1 MEYRKLIDILNKEET
16 TLTSFSATEILKIAQ
31 RMRLTNSVYTILREH
46 YAIPLSQ
53 LASFKPVLKENRDRA
68 IRKLFLSIKINEL
81 FQQYNIPVIH
91 LKGLPLSQKL
101 FGDPLIRQS
110 CDIDLFISP
119 QDIEQ
124 ADEIFF
130 ENGII
135 RDKYSFLH
143 DVNKLKK
150 HRVLKDVSYVAEK
163 YGIKIELHWRLFR
176 WKDKFNQPFEF
187 YWNNK
192 VPVFMGGKNIFY
204 TLSPIDEYLYV
215 AVHGANHGFE
225 SLHWLYDFA
234 SYSTLLSQDDRRRV
248 GERVDSLSIQTEYQM
263 ATYCAERIFPNVFTE
278 SGNAGL
284 LPNVLTKKALI
295 FLIYHSKSKYRS
307 KRRILRMVANK
318 FYYI

>member
-1 MEYRKLIDILNKEET
+1 MKYDKLIDILNTEAT
-16 TLTSFSATEILKIAQ
+16 ALTPFSATETLKIAQ
-31 RMRLTNSVYTILREH
+31 RMRLTNSVYRILRGH
-46 YAIPLSQ
+46 HGMSPSQ
-53 LASFKPVLKENRDRA
+53 LSNFKPVLKENRHKA
-68 IRKLFLSIKINEL
+68 IKKLFLSIKINEL

-101 FGDPLIRQS
+101 FGDPLLRQS
-110 CDIDLFISP
+110 CDIDLFIPP
-119 QDIEQ
+119 QYVEQ

-135 RDKYSFLH
+135 RDKYRYLH

-150 HRVLKDVSYVAEK
+150 HRMLKDVSYVAEK

-192 VPVFMGGKNIFY
+192 VPLFIGGKNIFY
-204 TLSPIDEYLYV
+204 TLCPIDEYLYL

-234 SYSTLLSQDDRRRV
+234 CYSTLLSQDERRRV
-248 GERVDSLSIQTEYQM
+248 GERIDSLSIQTEYQI
-263 ATYCAERIFPNVFTE
+263 ATYCAERIFPTIYTE

-284 LPNVLTKKALI
+284 LPNSLTRKALI
-295 FLIYHSKSKYRS
+295 SLIYHSKITYRS
-307 KRRILRMVANK
+307 KRRILRMMANK

>member
-1 MEYRKLIDILNKEET
+1 MEYGKLIDILNTNET
-16 TLTSFSATEILKIAQ
+16 ALTSFSAPEILKTAQ

-46 YAIPLSQ
+46 YGIPASQ
-53 LASFKPVLKENRDRA
+53 LANFKLVLKENRDRA

-81 FQQYNIPVIH
+81 FHQYNIPVIH

-101 FGDPLIRQS
+101 FGDPLLRQS
-110 CDIDLFISP
+110 CDIDLYISP
-119 QDIEQ
+119 QHLEQ
-124 ADEIFF
+124 ADEVFF

-135 RDKYSFLH
+135 RDKYNFLH

-192 VPVFMGGKNIFY
+192 VPVFMGGKNVFY

-215 AVHGANHGFE
+215 AVHDANHGFE

-248 GERVDSLSIQTEYQM
+248 VELVESLSIQTEYQM
-263 ATYCAERIFPNVFTE
+263 ATYCAERIFPSVFTE
-278 SGNAGL
+278 SSIAGL
-284 LPNVLTKKALI
+284 LPNSLTRKALI
-295 FLIYHSKSKYRS
+295 SLIYHSKSTYRS
-307 KRRILRMVANK
+307 KRRILRMMANK

>member
-1 MEYRKLIDILNKEET
+1 MECGNLIDILNIEKT
-16 TLTSFSATEILKIAQ
+16 ALASFSTHEILKTAQ
-31 RMRLTNSVYTILREH
+31 RMRLTNAVYTILRGH
-46 YAIPLSQ
+46 YGIPVSQ
-53 LASFKPVLKENRDRA
+53 LACFKPVLEKNRDRA

-81 FQQYNIPVIH
+81 FQQHNIPVIH

-119 QDIEQ
+119 QHLEQ

-163 YGIKIELHWRLFR
+163 YGIRIELHWRLFR
-176 WKDKFNQPFEF
+176 WKNKFNQPFEL

-192 VPVFMGGKNIFY
+192 VPILVGGENLFY

-234 SYSTLLSQDDRRRV
+234 RYSTLLSMDERRRV
-248 GERVDSLSIQTEYQM
+248 GELVDSLSIQTEYQM

-284 LPNVLTKKALI
+284 LSTSLTRKALI
-295 FLIYHSKSKYRS
+295 SLIYHSKSSYRS
-307 KRRILRMVANK
+307 KRRMLRMVANK

>member
-1 MEYRKLIDILNKEET
+1 MECGNLIDILNTEKT
-16 TLTSFSATEILKIAQ
+16 VLASFSTPEILKIAQ
-31 RMRLTNSVYTILREH
+31 RMRLTNSVYSILRGH
-46 YAIPLSQ
+46 YGISASQ
-53 LASFKPVLKENRDRA
+53 LACFKPVLEQNRGSA

-119 QDIEQ
+119 QNLEQ
-124 ADEIFF
+124 ADEIFL
-130 ENGII
+130 ENEII

-143 DVNKLKK
+143 DINKLKK

-163 YGIKIELHWRLFR
+163 YGIRIELHWRLFR
-176 WKDKFNQPFEF
+176 WKNKFNQPFEF

-192 VPVFMGGKNIFY
+192 VPILVGGKNLFY

-234 SYSTLLSQDDRRRV
+234 RYSTLLSIDERRRV
-248 GERVDSLSIQTEYQM
+248 GELVDSLSIQTEYQM

-284 LPNVLTKKALI
+284 LSNSLTRKALI
-295 FLIYHSKSKYRS
+295 SLIYHSKSSYRS
-307 KRRILRMVANK
+307 KRRMLRMMANK

>member
-1 MEYRKLIDILNKEET
+1 MECGNLIDILNTEKAA
-16 TLTSFSATEILKIAQ
+16 LASFSTHEILKIAQ
-31 RMRLTNSVYTILREH
+31 RMRLTNSVYTILRGH
-46 YAIPLSQ
+46 YGIPVSQ
-53 LASFKPVLKENRDRA
+53 LACFKPVIEQNRDRA

-119 QDIEQ
+119 QHLEQ

-176 WKDKFNQPFEF
+176 WKNKFNQPFEF

-192 VPVFMGGKNIFY
+192 VPLLVGDKNLFY
-204 TLSPIDEYLYV
+204 TLSPIDEYLYL

-234 SYSTLLSQDDRRRV
+234 RYSTLLSMDERKRV
-248 GERVDSLSIQTEYQM
+248 GELVDSLSIQTEYQM

-284 LPNVLTKKALI
+284 LPNFLTRKALI
-295 FLIYHSKSKYRS
+295 SLIYHSKSSYRS
-307 KRRILRMVANK
+307 KRRMLRMVANK

>member
-1 MEYRKLIDILNKEET
+1 MECGNLIDILNTEKT
-16 TLTSFSATEILKIAQ
+16 ALASFSAPEILKIAQ
-31 RMRLTNSVYTILREH
+31 RMRLTNSVYSILRGH
-46 YAIPLSQ
+46 YGISVSQ
-53 LASFKPVLKENRDRA
+53 LACFKPVLEQNRDSA

-119 QDIEQ
+119 QHLEQ
-124 ADEIFF
+124 ADEIFL

-163 YGIKIELHWRLFR
+163 YGIRIELHWRLFR
-176 WKDKFNQPFEF
+176 WKNKFNQPFEF

-192 VPVFMGGKNIFY
+192 VPIFMGGKNLFY

-234 SYSTLLSQDDRRRV
+234 RYSTLLSMDERRRV
-248 GERVDSLSIQTEYQM
+248 GELVDSLSIQTEYQM
-263 ATYCAERIFPNVFTE
+263 ATYCAERIFPNVFIE
-278 SGNAGL
+278 SSIAGL
-284 LPNVLTKKALI
+284 LPNSLTRKAMI
-295 FLIYHSKSKYRS
+295 SLIYHSKSSYRS
-307 KRRILRMVANK
+307 KRRMLRMVANK